1 VVKMKQVF
9 PTLMAA
15 LLLAGLIAGCSPQAA
30 PTSAATDAAPAVE
43 ATAAAD
49 DPSDLAPLSAEEA
62 ATECPG
68 PAINP
73 LGESIAADYDF
84 TTYDQVMA
92 WFCEGAAFEDI
103 LTALETQ
110 AVTEEP
116 AGEML
121 QMLADGWTWEDI
133 WLLVGLEN

>member
-1 VVKMKQVF
+1 MKQVF

-15 LLLAGLIAGCSPQAA
+15 LLLAGLITGCSLGAA
-30 PTSAATDAAPAVE
+30 STSDTAAGAIPATEKTSAATPAEMTPAPAGE
-43 ATAAAD
+43 
-49 DPSDLAPLSAEEA
+49 SD
-62 ATECPG
+62 TECPG

-73 LGESIAADYDF
+73 LGESIAADYNF